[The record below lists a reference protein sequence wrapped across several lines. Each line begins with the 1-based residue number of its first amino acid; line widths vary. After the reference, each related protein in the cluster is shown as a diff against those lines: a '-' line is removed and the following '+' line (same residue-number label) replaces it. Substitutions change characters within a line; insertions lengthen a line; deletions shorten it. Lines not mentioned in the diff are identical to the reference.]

1 MTSTNNT
8 NSKTNLNKPQ
18 HPGEA
23 STTPTPTASDRKA
36 LATSTAAAH
45 GMRSALNSQVDHIAG
60 LQSAFIEAASPVAD
74 QASDF
79 LAAAI
84 SGELLWGEVS
94 RRTQEKLNSL
104 PKPDRVD
111 LGLGLERLQLPAW
124 QPSGATTNRF
134 LPSSGGAAFEAKAD

>member
-1 MTSTNNT
+1 MTSTNSS
-8 NSKTNLNKPQ
+8 NSKLNKPQ
-18 HPGEA
+18 HPGAA

-36 LATSTAAAH
+36 LATSTSAAH
-45 GMRSALNSQVDHIAG
+45 GMRTALNSQVDHIAG

-104 PKPDRVD
+104 PKPERVD

-124 QPSGATTNRF
+124 QHSGATSNRF
-134 LPSSGGAAFEAKAD
+134 LPSSGGDAFGADAD